1 MEMKSGTRHLVVVI
15 MMKVV
20 PFNKLQT
27 VDLLLQVSLILSEM
41 VTLMYGL

>member
-1 MEMKSGTRHLVVVI
+1 MEMKNGIRLLVEVKMI
-15 MMKVV
+15 EVV

-27 VDLLLQVSLILSEM
+27 VDLLLQVSLILSGM